1 MPSTTGYCALSGHCL
16 PAAAKNALI
25 ALGAYFPSAM
35 PCVELVRRPLLVR
48 FGGPCTVAE
57 CGQCHIYM
65 QEKIL
70 TLSHPLSDC
79 LTGGDMSQHELAR
92 RDTSSS
98 RRDRDLMKR
107 ERSHSPHGDVP
118 PVAPPNFER
127 SGLLAKESNN
137 VNGVALK
144 YHEPPEA
151 KKPRHTWRL
160 YVFKDGH
167 EKGMWSSSADNI

>member
-1 MPSTTGYCALSGHCL
+1 MAF
-16 PAAAKNALI
+16 
-25 ALGAYFPSAM
+25 FPSAL
-35 PCVELVRRPLLVR
+35 PCVELVRRLLPVR

-65 QEKIL
+65 QEKKIV

-79 LTGGDMSQHELAR
+79 LSGGDMSPHESVR
-92 RDTSSS
+92 REASPS
-98 RRDRDLMKR
+98 RRDRDMMKR
-107 ERSHSPHGDVP
+107 ERSHSPHGEYVP

-137 VNGVALK
+137 INGVALK

-167 EKGMWSSSADNI
+167 EKGMWSFSAHNS